1 MEPSFIT
8 VGEYRINLAHVSY
21 IVLRA
26 EDLGGRFAGKQQE
39 GAEIHFVGVQEPL
52 WLEGQ
57 QGQDFLLL
65 YEKHLPRLSS

>member
-8 VGEYRINLAHVSY
+8 VGEYRINPAYVSY
-21 IVLRA
+21 IVVRA
-26 EDLGGRFAGKQQE
+26 EKLEGRFAGKQQE

-57 QGQDFLLL
+57 QGQAFLLL
-65 YEKHLPRLSS
+65 YEKHIPRLSS